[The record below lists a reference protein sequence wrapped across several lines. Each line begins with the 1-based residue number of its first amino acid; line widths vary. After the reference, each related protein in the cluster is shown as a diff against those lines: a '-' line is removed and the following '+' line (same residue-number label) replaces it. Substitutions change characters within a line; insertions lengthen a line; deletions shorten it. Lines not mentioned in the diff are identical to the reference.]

1 MPPCNHNLMAQFSCE
16 ELRERRQR
24 ADANIASDQRR
35 SRQLEAALRY
45 NEIQTANIRAEI
57 DRLRN
62 ELSPPSLPGPR
73 RRAKVGQRRPRRD
86 RDRDAALEAGEAL
99 PQLFPNFRRIR
110 DLEREIVQLEQE
122 RQRLL
127 PQYARALRQLNEM
140 LDGRGCIVVAM
151 RRKGCLGY

>member
-73 RRAKVGQRRPRRD
+73 RRAKVGQRRPRRGLAKPCLSSS
-86 RDRDAALEAGEAL
+86 RIFEEFVILSAR
-99 PQLFPNFRRIR
+99 LFN
-110 DLEREIVQLEQE
+110 LSKNAKG
-122 RQRLL
+122 
-127 PQYARALRQLNEM
+127 YCHNTRAHF
-140 LDGRGCIVVAM
+140 GS
-151 RRKGCLGY
+151 